1 MADIDAQI
9 ANLQAI
15 RATLPTDAIDA
26 VRGIDDTIAAL
37 RARQRIEASDG
48 GSVSDAQQAS
58 AGGDLRDNA
67 LGSGAMVLHDITI
80 AAGGAL
86 VVGATPADLP
96 PGPAAIQRALTTHL
110 RTLLERYQHL
120 SLQGLGAG
128 GTQQMRI
135 GLRAVFVNLRT
146 NVTIGATGALFDTDG
161 ELHRQPARPDRGTEP
176 TVPLDPEL
184 QQWLSELLTEDERN
198 LLSLNEQPPRQRA
211 VARPT
216 PGDEPLERIKQRLLA
231 PRAAIE
237 LIRHYPALVLLGD
250 PGSGKTTVLRH
261 LALGFAHA
269 RLNADQPE
277 RAALDPELAWAGAL
291 PLPILVQ
298 LRRFADDLIAPP
310 TDAGPLLDH
319 IERVLSNDRL
329 TALAGHL
336 QSRLEAGAVL
346 LLLDGLDEVADDT
359 HRAWVA
365 QAVTLFQSRFSG
377 SRVVLTSRTYAYR
390 EPCLL
395 AAPFQVA
402 TLQPLDRA
410 AQNDFIARWYRAA
423 LLTGSELA
431 QGEQD
436 EHAQRRAHALSEA
449 LDRRARLREVSASPL
464 LLTMIALL
472 HLNGLGLP
480 QQRAELYQAC
490 LLLLLEQWE
499 QRRADGGPAGLA
511 AALGLPDRL
520 TTTGERL
527 ALIQPIAFQL
537 QTLGREE
544 ARHAE
549 VRQWLLD
556 RFLDLAG
563 DDGKRAKAL
572 IDTFLAFLE
581 GRSGLLIARDLK
593 DRYAF
598 PHKTFQE
605 YLAARELIYQ
615 GATETLK
622 QALAHRHDPTWRE
635 VILLTAGHLVSN
647 SQPQP
652 AKEIAWQLLDADPPG
667 SAAYYRSAVLA
678 GEIVEELGDSL
689 GRDGRKLRDDIV
701 QALVELVQSGQLAAK
716 ERVDA
721 AFLLGRLGDPRL
733 PTPDQPAYWCIVAAG
748 SFWHGDDREN
758 KPLRQVAI
766 THDYQIARYPIT
778 NAEYQ
783 RFIDAGGYATPQWWT
798 PEGWKYRER
807 QDWTLPRYW
816 DDATYNGP
824 AQPVVGV
831 SWYEA
836 AAYCNWLTELGHHQG
851 WLLESDTIRLP
862 TWLEWER
869 AARGTD
875 QRRYPWGA
883 DKPDVERA
891 NYAAT
896 GIGRPAPVG
905 CFPTGAAACG
915 AQDMAGNVLEWTAT
929 PYQQPTALVPG
940 KDFTQ
945 SEGIALSWSSFYSG
959 EEHLCCGARVRY
971 NPFFRNSY
979 LGFRVV
985 LSRALIV

>member
-1 MADIDAQI
+1 MDDRDARIAQI
-9 ANLQAI
+9 ESMRAMIGAADAAI
-15 RATLPTDAIDA
+15 AA
-26 VRGIDDTIAAL
+26 VRAEAAPPMQ
-37 RARQRIEASDG
+37 QRIEASDG
-48 GSVSDAQQAS
+48 GSVSHAQQAS
-58 AGGDLRDNA
+58 AGGDMRDNA
-67 LGSGAMVLHDITI
+67 LGSGVMVLHDITI
-80 AAGGAL
+80 AAGGTL

-96 PGPAAIQRALTTHL
+96 SRPEAIQRALTAYL
-110 RTLLERYQHL
+110 RTLLERYRHL

-128 GTQQMRI
+128 GAQQMRI

-146 NVTIGATGALFDTDG
+146 NVTISAVGELFDTDG
-161 ELHRQPARPDRGTEP
+161 ELHSRHTRPDRGTGR
-176 TVPLDPEL
+176 TVPLNPEL
-184 QQWLSELLTEDERN
+184 QQWLSELLTDDERQLL
-198 LLSLNEQPPRQRA
+198 LLSERPPRQRA
-211 VARPT
+211 VAGPAS
-216 PGDEPLERIKQRLLA
+216 GDEPFERIKQRLLA
-231 PRAAIE
+231 PRAVIE

-269 RLNADQPE
+269 RLNAEQPE
-277 RAALDPELAWAGAL
+277 IAALDPELAWAGAL

-298 LRRFADDLIAPP
+298 LRRFADDLRSPP

-329 TALAGHL
+329 KALAGHL
-336 QSRLEAGAVL
+336 QSRLEDGAVL

-359 HRAWVA
+359 RRAWVA
-365 QAVTLFQSRFSG
+365 QAATLFQSRFPG

-395 AAPFQVA
+395 PAPFQVA
-402 TLQPLDRA
+402 TLQPLDLA

-423 LLTGSELA
+423 LLTGSELT

-436 EHAQRRAHALSEA
+436 EHAQRRAHELTDA

-511 AALGLPDRL
+511 TALGLPDRL

-527 ALIQPIAFQL
+527 ALIQPIAYQL

-615 GATETLK
+615 GAAEALK
-622 QALAHRHDPTWRE
+622 QALEHRHDPTWRE
-635 VILLTAGHLVSN
+635 VILLTAGHLVAN

-652 AKEIAWQLLDADPPG
+652 AKEIAWRLLDADPPG
-667 SAAYYRSAVLA
+667 GAAYYRSAVLA

-701 QALVELVQSGQLAAK
+701 QALVELVQGGQLAAK

-721 AFLLGRLGDPRL
+721 AFLLSRLGDPRL
-733 PTPDQPAYWCIVAAG
+733 PTPEQPAYWCAVAAG
-748 SFWHGDDREN
+748 ACWHGDDRRRGEVTS
-758 KPLRQVAI
+758 PLRQVELP
-766 THDYQIARYPIT
+766 HDYQIARYPVT

-783 RFIDAGGYATPQWWT
+783 RFVAAGGYAERRWWT
-798 PEGWKYRER
+798 EEGWTYC
-807 QDWTLPRYW
+807 QSQGWIAPRFW
-816 DDATYNGP
+816 DDSRYNQP
-824 AQPVVGV
+824 TQPVVGV
-831 SWYEA
+831 AWYEA
-836 AAYCNWLTELGHHQG
+836 AAYCRWLTELGHRQG
-851 WLLESDTIRLP
+851 WLPTGDSIRLP

-869 AARGTD
+869 AARHTD
-875 QRRYPWGA
+875 QRRYPWGDDA
-883 DKPDVERA
+883 PDVERA
-891 NYAAT
+891 NYQDT
-896 GIGRPAPVG
+896 SIGRPSPIG
-905 CFPTGAAACG
+905 CFPAGMAICG
-915 AQDMAGNVLEWTAT
+915 AQDLAGNVLEWMAT
-929 PYQQPTALVPG
+929 PYQQPTALAPG

-945 SEGIALSWSSFYSG
+945 TDGIVLSWSAFYD
-959 EEHLCCGARVRY
+959 EEERLCCGARFWYNPGLRY
-971 NPFFRNSY
+971 NY
-979 LGFRVV
+979 LGFRVI
-985 LSRALIV
+985 LSRA